1 MLQNLFMFVPNA
13 WGFMV
18 SIWLNMA
25 AVKLQYS
32 DRMATSLRSSFV
44 QLLEDNRKS
53 FRGLDRR
60 EDIMDDT
67 FVSKDDNEPV
77 QTFTNLRK
85 MALEI
90 ATQKIEAPTPHEK
103 LVIGCKL
110 WLISNIIHGQTR
122 PNTLLCLWGAGLV
135 QQLLLF
141 GWRWCLCCRS

>member
-18 SIWLNMA
+18 SIWLSMS

-32 DRMATSLRSSFV
+32 DRMAKSLRSSFV

-60 EDIMDDT
+60 ENIKDDT

-90 ATQKIEAPTPHEK
+90 ATQKIETPAPHKK

-110 WLISNIIHGQTR
+110 WLISNIIHGQTCPVR
-122 PNTLLCLWGAGLV
+122 ISTRGYL
-135 QQLLLF
+135 
-141 GWRWCLCCRS
+141 